1 MSIPKQLHQLQ
12 EIELEIETGESA
24 LKQRLFQLK
33 DDRSV
38 VELRDRLAQ
47 KQQNRDEL
55 KHQQHSAEW
64 EVDDLANKIAAAEEE
79 LYSGRTK
86 NSKELSN
93 LQREVELC
101 KEKKGEV
108 EERVLGLMDRVDTG
122 GSNVETISSEL
133 QTAEIEWQRQ
143 QNELS
148 VEVEQLKTTL
158 SNLKQEREQ
167 YMDKIDPP
175 TVELYNRLRDQKGRA
190 VARVE
195 QGVCGGCRISLP
207 MAEVQRARSGNLIQC
222 GSCGRILFLA

>member
-1 MSIPKQLHQLQ
+1 VSIPKQLHQLQ
-12 EIELEIETGESA
+12 ETELEIETGESA

-47 KQQNRDEL
+47 KQQNHDEL

-108 EERVLGLMDRVDTG
+108 EERVLGLMDRVETG
-122 GSNVETISSEL
+122 GSNVKTISSEL
-133 QTAEIEWQRQ
+133 QTVEIEWQRQ

-167 YMDKIDPP
+167 YMDKIDSP
-175 TVELYNRLRDQKGRA
+175 TVELYNRLRDQKGQA